1 MSERMLVQFAEHLDQ
16 LKQTENYRSFRKLYH
31 QGASIHLDGQK
42 LVNLASND
50 YLGVASDEHLQAQ
63 FLAAYQDYLPFGSSS
78 SRLLTGNFA
87 VYEMLEGRMGELF
100 LGRACLLFNSGYHA
114 NVGILPAICDGR
126 TLILAD
132 KLVHAS
138 IIDGMR
144 LAAANG
150 TKCVRYQHQ
159 NLTHLETLIQK
170 YHDDMSIDRIVI
182 VTESIFSMDGD
193 VTDLPALV
201 RLKAT
206 YPKLM
211 LYIDE
216 AHAIGVRGQQGL
228 GCAEAF
234 GCIDEIDLIVGAF
247 GKAMASVGG
256 YVICH
261 QVIKDYLINT
271 MRPLIFSTALPPMN
285 VAWTAFVLDNII
297 GMTAERSKLQMR
309 HKHLI
314 GHIKSLGFECPSNS
328 QIVPIILKDNARTMR
343 ATDEL
348 TKQGFFVLGVR
359 PPTVPQNQ
367 SRLRVC
373 LNSTISDDEFTQFC
387 HAIGQLT

>member
-1 MSERMLVQFAEHLDQ
+1 MSERMLAQFAEHLDR

-31 QGASIHLDGQK
+31 QGASIYLDGQK

-50 YLGVASDEHLQAQ
+50 YLGVASDEHIQAQ
-63 FLAAYQDYLPFGSSS
+63 FLAAYQDYLPFSSSS

-206 YPKLM
+206 YPKLI

-314 GHIKSLGFECPSNS
+314 GHIKSLGFECPSDS

>member
-63 FLAAYQDYLPFGSSS
+63 FLATYQDYLPFGSSS

-87 VYEMLEGRMGELF
+87 VYEMLEERMGELF

-126 TLILAD
+126 TLVLAD

-314 GHIKSLGFECPSNS
+314 GHIKSLGFECPSDS

>member
-63 FLAAYQDYLPFGSSS
+63 FLATYQDYLPFGSSS

-87 VYEMLEGRMGELF
+87 VYEMLEERMGELF

-314 GHIKSLGFECPSNS
+314 GHIKSLGFECPSDS

>member
-1 MSERMLVQFAEHLDQ
+1 MSERMLAQFAEHLDQ

-42 LVNLASND
+42 LANLASND

-63 FLAAYQDYLPFGSSS
+63 FLATYQDYLPFGSSS

-87 VYEMLEGRMGELF
+87 VYEMLEERMGELF

-206 YPKLM
+206 YPKLI

-314 GHIKSLGFECPSNS
+314 GHIKSLGFECPSDS

>member
-1 MSERMLVQFAEHLDQ
+1 MSERMLAQFAEHLDR

-50 YLGVASDEHLQAQ
+50 YLGVASDEHIQAQ
-63 FLAAYQDYLPFGSSS
+63 FLATYQDYLPFGSSS

-87 VYEMLEGRMGELF
+87 VYEMLEERMGELF

-206 YPKLM
+206 YPKLI

-261 QVIKDYLINT
+261 QMIKDYLINT

-314 GHIKSLGFECPSNS
+314 GHIKSLGFECPSDS

-387 HAIGQLT
+387 HAIGQLI

>member
-16 LKQTENYRSFRKLYH
+16 LKQTDNYRSFRKLYH

-314 GHIKSLGFECPSNS
+314 GHIKSLGFECPSDS

>member
-314 GHIKSLGFECPSNS
+314 GHIKSLGFECPSDS

>member
-1 MSERMLVQFAEHLDQ
+1 MSERMLAQFAEHLDR
-16 LKQTENYRSFRKLYH
+16 LKQTDNYRSFRKLYH

-87 VYEMLEGRMGELF
+87 VYEMLEERMGELF

-314 GHIKSLGFECPSNS
+314 GHIKSLGFECPSDS

>member
-1 MSERMLVQFAEHLDQ
+1 MSERMLAQFAEHLDQ

-314 GHIKSLGFECPSNS
+314 GHIKSLGFECPSDS

>member
-50 YLGVASDEHLQAQ
+50 YLGVASDEHIQAQ
-63 FLAAYQDYLPFGSSS
+63 FLATYQDYLPFGSSS

-87 VYEMLEGRMGELF
+87 VYEMLEERMGELF

-206 YPKLM
+206 YPKLI

-261 QVIKDYLINT
+261 QMIKDYLINT

-314 GHIKSLGFECPSNS
+314 GHIKSLGFECPSDS

-387 HAIGQLT
+387 HAIGQLI

>member
-1 MSERMLVQFAEHLDQ
+1 MSERMLAQFAEHLDQ

-87 VYEMLEGRMGELF
+87 VYEMLEERMGELF

-314 GHIKSLGFECPSNS
+314 GHIKSLGFECPSDS

-359 PPTVPQNQ
+359 PPTVPQKQ

>member
-16 LKQTENYRSFRKLYH
+16 LKQTDNYRSFRKLYH

-261 QVIKDYLINT
+261 QMIKDYLINT

-314 GHIKSLGFECPSNS
+314 GHIKSLGFECPSDS

-387 HAIGQLT
+387 HAVGQLT

>member
-314 GHIKSLGFECPSNS
+314 GHIKSLGFECPSDS

-387 HAIGQLT
+387 YAVGQLT

>member
-1 MSERMLVQFAEHLDQ
+1 MSERMLAQFAEHLDQ
-16 LKQTENYRSFRKLYH
+16 LKQADNYRSFRKLYH

-206 YPKLM
+206 YPKLI

-261 QVIKDYLINT
+261 QMIKDYLINT

-314 GHIKSLGFECPSNS
+314 GHIKSLGFECPSDS

-387 HAIGQLT
+387 HAIGQLI

>member
-16 LKQTENYRSFRKLYH
+16 LKQTDNYRSFRKLYH

-63 FLAAYQDYLPFGSSS
+63 FLATYQDYLPFGSSS

-314 GHIKSLGFECPSNS
+314 GHIKSLGFECPSDS

>member
-1 MSERMLVQFAEHLDQ
+1 MSERMLAQFAEHLDQ
-16 LKQTENYRSFRKLYH
+16 LKQMDNYRSFRKLHH

-63 FLAAYQDYLPFGSSS
+63 FLATYQDYLPFGSSS

-87 VYEMLEGRMGELF
+87 VYEMLEERMGELF

-126 TLILAD
+126 TLVLAD

-159 NLTHLETLIQK
+159 NLTHLEALIQK

-206 YPKLM
+206 YPKLI

-216 AHAIGVRGQQGL
+216 AHAIGVRGKQGL

-261 QVIKDYLINT
+261 QMIKDYLINT

-309 HKHLI
+309 HEHLI
-314 GHIKSLGFECPSNS
+314 GHIKSLGLECPSDS

-373 LNSTISDDEFTQFC
+373 LNSTISDDEFMQFC

>member
-63 FLAAYQDYLPFGSSS
+63 FLATYQDYLPFGSSS

-314 GHIKSLGFECPSNS
+314 GHIKSLGFECPSDS

>member
-1 MSERMLVQFAEHLDQ
+1 MSERMLAQFAEHLDQ

-42 LVNLASND
+42 LANLASND

-63 FLAAYQDYLPFGSSS
+63 FLATYQDYLPFGSSS

-206 YPKLM
+206 YPKLI

-261 QVIKDYLINT
+261 QMIKDYLINT

-314 GHIKSLGFECPSNS
+314 GHIKSLGFECPSDS

>member
-206 YPKLM
+206 YPKLI

-314 GHIKSLGFECPSNS
+314 GHIKSLGFECPSDS

>member
-297 GMTAERSKLQMR
+297 GKSAERSKLQMR

-314 GHIKSLGFECPSNS
+314 GHIKSLGFECPSDS

>member
-1 MSERMLVQFAEHLDQ
+1 MSERMLAQFAEHLDR

-87 VYEMLEGRMGELF
+87 VYEMLEERMGELF

-150 TKCVRYQHQ
+150 AKCVRYQHQ

-201 RLKAT
+201 RLKVT
-206 YPKLM
+206 YPKLI

-261 QVIKDYLINT
+261 QMIKDYLINT

-314 GHIKSLGFECPSNS
+314 GHIKSLGFECPSDS

-387 HAIGQLT
+387 HAIGQLI

>member
-16 LKQTENYRSFRKLYH
+16 LKQTDNYRSFRKLYH
-31 QGASIHLDGQK
+31 QGAAIHLDGQK

-63 FLAAYQDYLPFGSSS
+63 FLATYQDYLPFGSSS

-87 VYEMLEGRMGELF
+87 VYEMLEERMGELF

-126 TLILAD
+126 ALVLAD

-144 LAAANG
+144 LAAANS

-285 VAWTAFVLDNII
+285 VAWTAFVLDKII

-309 HKHLI
+309 HEHLI
-314 GHIKSLGFECPSNS
+314 MHIKSLGFECPSDS
-328 QIVPIILKDNARTMR
+328 QIVPVILKDNARTMR

-387 HAIGQLT
+387 HAIGQLA

>member
-1 MSERMLVQFAEHLDQ
+1 MSERMLAQFAEHLDQ

-63 FLAAYQDYLPFGSSS
+63 FLAAYQDYLPFSSSS

-314 GHIKSLGFECPSNS
+314 GHIKSLGFECPSDS